1 MYLFSQ
7 DSYIL
12 TYVIFV
18 PIAKE
23 LAARLDNPS
32 ISTATALALGTVA
45 SFNLFYPLPVII
57 SVAEELLANT
67 DKLFILGFLVSVPTS
82 IAGYLY
88 ARRLG
93 KTEIASTSKNR

>member
-1 MYLFSQ
+1 ML
-7 DSYIL
+7 YIL
-12 TYVIFV
+12 AYVIFV

-23 LAARLDNPS
+23 LASRLDNPP
-32 ISTATALALGTVA
+32 ISTATALALGVVA
-45 SFNLFYPLPVII
+45 SFNLFYPSPVII
-57 SVAEELLANT
+57 SAAEELLANT
-67 DKLFILGFLVSVPTS
+67 DKLFILGFLISVPTS